1 MVLTF
6 FNSLFLASF
15 PVEGGEEMTIFI
27 SNQQQQYPADQ
38 FMIELAPV
46 CYQHLLAWSVGFINF
61 PLLVEEVERR
71 PIVTVGLLHA
81 AM

>member
-1 MVLTF
+1 
-6 FNSLFLASF
+6 
-15 PVEGGEEMTIFI
+15 
-27 SNQQQQYPADQ
+27 
-38 FMIELAPV
+38 MIELASV

>member
-1 MVLTF
+1 
-6 FNSLFLASF
+6 
-15 PVEGGEEMTIFI
+15 
-27 SNQQQQYPADQ
+27 
-38 FMIELAPV
+38 MIELAPV